1 MPKRQRGERDGGSTA
16 ERRRHLYLV
25 VDDWECGYSIRKVR
39 LPLPCTSDEHAE
51 QRLPKPFWRYEADR
65 QFPQFFT
72 SAFGTKI
79 MGLHHNN
86 SCIVQLVDVR
96 ARTVVLGPR
105 TNCPAFPIYFSV
117 GSDKLFAIDA
127 ACFELCRLPLVH
139 PDAESDSDGSSPDE
153 SESESDSDS
162 DSNDKWSWRQLPEP
176 PFPTTDVSSY
186 AMHSDGQSILVSV
199 KGEETETV
207 ATTFIF
213 DMGKFVWEC
222 LGEWMLPFTGR
233 GHFDRELKALVG
245 LSKDPE
251 AFGCLYAC
259 NVPNTGDRHCPAW
272 KCSKEKVFSKH
283 PADRHVSASLVYMEN
298 WRKYCLVEC
307 VWVEKESACQVK
319 VKEDKADQVLLE
331 KSEGVGGVPQRGRH
345 MYRLMTFS
353 LKYDKMHDLRVK
365 CRRVRYYEVPNTV
378 SAESIRMDPVAFWL

>member
-1 MPKRQRGERDGGSTA
+1 
-16 ERRRHLYLV
+16 
-25 VDDWECGYSIRKVR
+25 
-39 LPLPCTSDEHAE
+39 
-51 QRLPKPFWRYEADR
+51 
-65 QFPQFFT
+65 
-72 SAFGTKI
+72 
-79 MGLHHNN
+79 
-86 SCIVQLVDVR
+86 
-96 ARTVVLGPR
+96 
-105 TNCPAFPIYFSV
+105 
-117 GSDKLFAIDA
+117 
-127 ACFELCRLPLVH
+127 
-139 PDAESDSDGSSPDE
+139 
-153 SESESDSDS
+153 
-162 DSNDKWSWRQLPEP
+162 
-176 PFPTTDVSSY
+176 
-186 AMHSDGQSILVSV
+186 MHSDGQSILVSV

-233 GHFDRELKALVG
+233 GHFDRKLKALVG

-272 KCSKEKVFSKH
+272 KCSKEKLFSKH

-307 VWVEKESACQVK
+307 VWVEKENACQVKVKEDKADRVLLEKSEGVGGEVK

-345 MYRLMTFS
+345 MHVSF
-353 LKYDKMHDLRVK
+353 DDLLPQV
-365 CRRVRYYEVPNTV
+365 
-378 SAESIRMDPVAFWL
+378 